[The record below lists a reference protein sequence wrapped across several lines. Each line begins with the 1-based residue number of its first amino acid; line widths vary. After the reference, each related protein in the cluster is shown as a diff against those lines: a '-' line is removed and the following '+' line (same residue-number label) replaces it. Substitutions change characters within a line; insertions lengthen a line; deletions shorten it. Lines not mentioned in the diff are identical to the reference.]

1 METII
6 ITRGDGNL
14 DIERTKQ
21 IRYLLLRCK
30 TLKESMVRTLNDS
43 ATNEAGRYSSF
54 KTYAEEHGF
63 LACEVCKALELNNER
78 IPYYDTGKMKGW
90 ADTVWPHQKQIIDSL
105 VVYTDTLIA
114 LLEKEIDFL
123 DDEYTNLENFIKN
136 RLRSTIFSPPEKE
149 KEVQNAIETLFVG
162 KGWNKGIDYDR
173 ETGKFVFSGKEY
185 IPDFIVPKLNLCI
198 EVKLLKDGRKS
209 RIIEEINADITAYNK
224 IYKRQLFVVYDLG
237 VVRDEVEFKR
247 DIENAKDDIKVI
259 IVKQ

>member
-1 METII
+1 M
-6 ITRGDGNL
+6 

-21 IRYLLLRCK
+21 IKFLILRCK
-30 TLKESMVRTLNDS
+30 SLKENMIRTLNDS
-43 ATNEAGRYSSF
+43 STLVTGRYASF
-54 KTYAEEHGF
+54 KTYAEEYGY
-63 LACEVCKALELNNER
+63 LAREVCKALELSNER
-78 IPYYDTGKMKGW
+78 ISCYDTQKMKGW
-90 ADTVWPHQKQIIDSL
+90 ADTFWPQQKEIIDSL

-114 LLEKEIDFL
+114 FLEREIDFIN
-123 DDEYTNLENFIKN
+123 DEYSNLENFIKN
-136 RLRSTIFSPPEKE
+136 KLRSIIFTPPENE

-173 ETGKFVFSGKEY
+173 ETGKFLFSGKEY

-237 VVRDEVEFKR
+237 VVRDEVELCMLK
-247 DIENAKDDIKVI
+247 
-259 IVKQ
+259 